1 MTHTATRSTETHAT
15 DLLAAGTGA
24 IGYLLEDRVSD
35 IDSFLDA
42 CARVAAGG
50 MVLDPEVVAQVMGR
64 SRTSDPINEL
74 TPRERA
80 VLAEMAQGRTNAGI
94 ARALFISEGAV
105 EKHSQRIVSKL
116 GLPDHG
122 EVHRRVRAVLTF
134 LQG

>member
-24 IGYLLEDRVSD
+24 IGYLLKDRVSD

-50 MVLDPEVVAQVMGR
+50 MVLDPEVMGR

-94 ARALFISEGAV
+94 ARALFTSEGAV

-116 GLPDHG
+116 GLQDHG

>member
-24 IGYLLEDRVSD
+24 IGYLLKDRVSD

-50 MVLDPEVVAQVMGR
+50 MVLDPEVMGR

-116 GLPDHG
+116 GLQDHG

>member
-50 MVLDPEVVAQVMGR
+50 MVLDPEVMGR

-94 ARALFISEGAV
+94 ARALFTSEGAV

-116 GLPDHG
+116 GLQDHG